1 MADLNQKISC
11 TYCEDEI
18 SGVRVHCAICQ
29 DIELCLQCFA
39 AGAEIGPHKNDHD
52 YQLMEPTLN
61 VFRGKGAWSNM
72 EIMWLLDAVE
82 HYGFGNW
89 EDIAKHV
96 ETRTPEAAKDEYINK
111 FVTGV
116 IGRLTWGK
124 AVSTSEIITKHTPDS
139 GDGDEITPKLE
150 PLDITTEEA
159 IQLEY
164 LPKRDDF
171 QSVYDAEADELISI
185 ASSIITEHSNFDRA
199 LKLSIADMNA
209 RRRRE
214 RERRERMVRDYQ
226 LVAKYFRPEQ
236 KRQKISKEHKEL
248 SEQFRSFCQFY
259 TANEYEQF
267 IDGLAKEQ
275 QLRFRL
281 FELVR
286 YRRNGLT
293 TMDECKHY
301 EQHVAELLEKTGHID
316 AAGSSGN
323 SSGEKPTL
331 LPRKSENLKERSFTD
346 QKFMLSGYTSNSPD
360 NDS

>member
-1 MADLNQKISC
+1 MADLNQKFSC
-11 TYCEDEI
+11 TYCQDEI
-18 SGVRVHCAICQ
+18 NGVRVHCAICQ

-39 AGAEIGPHKNDHD
+39 AGAEIGPHKNNHD

-61 VFRGKGAWSNM
+61 VFRGKGAWSNL
-72 EIMWLLDAVE
+72 EIIWLLDAVE

-96 ETRTPEAAKDEYINK
+96 ETRSPEAAKDEYINK
-111 FVTGV
+111 FLNGV

-124 AVSTSEIITKHTPDS
+124 AVSTSEIVMKHTPDNI
-139 GDGDEITPKLE
+139 GDVNEVTPKLE

-185 ASSIITEHSNFDRA
+185 ASSITENSNFDRA
-199 LKLSIADMNA
+199 LKLSIVDMNI

-214 RERRERMVRDYQ
+214 RKRREIMMRDYQ

-236 KRQKISKEHKEL
+236 KRQKLSKEHKEL
-248 SEQFRSFCQFY
+248 SEQFRPFCQFY

-301 EQHVAELLEKTGHID
+301 EQHVAELLEKSGHID
-316 AAGSSGN
+316 AAQWQQLG
-323 SSGEKPTL
+323 
-331 LPRKSENLKERSFTD
+331 RKAYIAAKKKRKRKGA
-346 QKFMLSGYTSNSPD
+346 KFHRPKVHVKRLHFHQPGQ
-360 NDS
+360 